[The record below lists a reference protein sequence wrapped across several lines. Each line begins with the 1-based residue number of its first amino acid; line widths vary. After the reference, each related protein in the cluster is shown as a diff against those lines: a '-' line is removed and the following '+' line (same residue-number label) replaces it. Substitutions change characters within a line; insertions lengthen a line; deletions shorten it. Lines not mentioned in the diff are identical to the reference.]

1 MTLFGRMLT
10 TNLRTKFIIPISV
23 MMLISVLITSSYLL
37 QRQSDSYWRELETG
51 GKTMITMLAIN
62 AESGVLF
69 ESTYELDELLNV
81 LAPFE
86 TVDFAIVTNVDGTVL
101 SQIGTYDIDLVE
113 WSLMEIRHLED
124 IEQNTHHLVTD
135 RSGRELFIISSPVI
149 TEVRS
154 ISRENLGITSGLDKS
169 IQYAYEPKLIGYVA
183 VGLSVENVT
192 KAIAEGRLT
201 VVILTIV
208 LLLFSIMVVTLIVSA
223 ITRPITELV
232 AVTDQVS
239 RGDLSRRVEVV
250 RSDEIGHLAKTF
262 NKMIESLKQ
271 SRDEIEEYN
280 RTLEEKIIERTEQLE
295 DAQAQLIQSEKMG
308 AIGQLAA
315 GVAHELNNPL
325 GGILGYAQFTLEKLR
340 KNVPDK
346 TTSKEISSYAKYV
359 SDIETQAR
367 RCKTIVQNLLK
378 FSRSSRTMEFEPV
391 NINMTVDETVN
402 FVEHQLRINEVEIEV
417 SLTPNVPIIQGNT
430 GQLQQVFTNLII
442 NAMHASEKKSTI
454 EILTRFS
461 PSVGEFDGTVE
472 VLVKD
477 HGHGVAEENIKR
489 IFEPFFT
496 TKEIGKGTGLGLS
509 VSYGIIREHGGEI
522 QVESIVGE
530 GTTFTVVLPMQK
542 TGLIS
547 DSISKSQTGSLG
559 ETRL

>member
-113 WSLMEIRHLED
+113 WSLMEIGHLED